1 MNNLENL
8 KKQID
13 NQDFHVNKTYYG
25 QAFETA
31 KRKIT
36 GICKSLSFSTKM
48 YDPECTIKSIET
60 YLSISES
67 FRRILYSEISNYV
80 FDLEEEQQGTFT
92 TNLEKLLDYAMNR
105 PDLDIE
111 VRKAVARIYDHTQL
125 AIYQT
130 KNVKNTFAKGEQ
142 QVEEELR
149 NSVKG
154 VEKEYIGILG
164 IFSSVILACI
174 GGFIFSTAVFSN
186 LEKAS
191 IYRLVFII
199 ALIGLVVINIIY
211 VTFHYLDRMIHGK
224 QGLWTKAIWLINGI
238 LIVIMF
244 LDGVAWYY
252 GLTEK
257 REENIN
263 TRFSTYQVSDANDQN
278 NK

>member
-1 MNNLENL
+1 MNNP
-8 KKQID
+8 
-13 NQDFHVNKTYYG
+13 
-25 QAFETA
+25 
-31 KRKIT
+31 
-36 GICKSLSFSTKM
+36 SLSN
-48 YDPECTIKSIET
+48 DIK
-60 YLSISES
+60 
-67 FRRILYSEISNYV
+67 
-80 FDLEEEQQGTFT
+80 
-92 TNLEKLLDYAMNR
+92 
-105 PDLDIE
+105 
-111 VRKAVARIYDHTQL
+111 KAVARIYDHTQL
-125 AIYQT
+125 AVYQIE
-130 KNVKNTFAKGEQ
+130 NVQNTFAKGTKE
-142 QVEEELR
+142 VEDKLID
-149 NSVKG
+149 SVKG
-154 VEKEYIGILG
+154 VEKEYVGILG

-199 ALIGLVVINIIY
+199 SLIGLVVINIIY

-224 QGLWTKAIWLINGI
+224 QGLWTRAVWIINGI
-238 LIVIMF
+238 LVGIML